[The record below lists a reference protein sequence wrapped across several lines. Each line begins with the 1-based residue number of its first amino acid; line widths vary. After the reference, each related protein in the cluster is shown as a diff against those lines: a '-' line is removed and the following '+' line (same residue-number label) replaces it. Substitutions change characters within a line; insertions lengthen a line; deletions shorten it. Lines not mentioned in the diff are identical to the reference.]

1 MTLVNDSA
9 AILVDDNSARTKL
22 VNEALKL
29 LENESLKQELAENI
43 LKFGKKQAT
52 EEIVDVCI
60 SIAKKKWK

>member
-1 MTLVNDSA
+1 
-9 AILVDDNSARTKL
+9 
-22 VNEALKL
+22 VNEALQL
-29 LENESLKQELAENI
+29 LDNESLKQELGANI